1 MIGLNVSDLVPE
13 TVSAWIVNHKLA
25 LAMTACH
32 LSLEGLNHVLLQL
45 LTSNTSWR
53 RSGWRAEMKHSVARE
68 KLAGQVFRNLDIFRN

>member
-45 LTSNTSWR
+45 LPSNTSWR

-68 KLAGQVFRNLDIFRN
+68 KLAGQAFG

>member
-68 KLAGQVFRNLDIFRN
+68 KLAGQAFG

>member
-53 RSGWRAEMKHSVARE
+53 HSG
-68 KLAGQVFRNLDIFRN
+68 